1 MFMRLLDK
9 NLFRK
14 DMRWRVQIIL
24 SLSLVMLCNTCW
36 AKALPENLSLTAR
49 ISANSEY
56 SKDYKAQFVADGY
69 IPVAGGKNDPGHAWC
84 VQGTTHKNGAD
95 LTFEWDKPVEVAE
108 IIYYGRTGWF
118 LNECWKDYEIYLDAE
133 TKPLAKGRLEMSHGP
148 QRIGLPE
155 LGRVRKI
162 SLRFTS
168 SYGGFNPGASEIQI
182 FSASPTAE
190 DLKRINKIARLR
202 GDPFYKTDFEM
213 EARPQSQR
221 LAEDFGNGKL
231 GFRSLVVVQRHAIKP
246 SHVYTYHNEGFEPG
260 GGLYV
265 FTPDQEEGKLR
276 ELIAAPEG
284 QILDCDVSH
293 DGTEILFSWRKSK
306 DEFYQLYRINVDGTG
321 LRQIT
326 DGGSYNFNGCWLPD
340 GDIAFLSTRKPAFA
354 YCWTSPVGVLYRMA
368 RNGKNVR
375 RISANYLNDFTPSL
389 MNDGRIIYGRWEYV
403 DRPAIPI
410 QSLWTICPDGT
421 NLGVYYGNRVLS
433 PATFIE
439 PRAIPGDTRVLC
451 TMTAHN
457 GPCRG
462 AIGIIDPSLGVNAQE
477 AILNLTPEVDIGH
490 VDRGSGNNVRGPY
503 ESPYPL
509 DQKHFLVSRNGTI
522 LLRDYEGTKQVV
534 VLREK
539 DGMGFYNVQPIRPRP
554 RPRPTVLPSLLPEK
568 AENWATVILQD
579 VYNGLEPHVKRGDV
593 KQICVVQE
601 IEKSKMAE
609 TQYRAFGFQ
618 FPVVSCGATYAPKK
632 VWGYVP
638 VAEDGSAY
646 FKVPAGLPLYFIAID
661 QHGQAVQRMR
671 SFTHF
676 MPGEV
681 RGCIGCHE
689 PRNKS
694 PRRQNRLMA
703 FQQSD
708 GGPQPPTIP
717 EWGLRGFSYSHIV
730 QPVLDRHCVSCHGGT
745 TPPNGID
752 LSGDETDFFNIS
764 YEILARQGRPGE
776 NPYTKWIPTF
786 NGMEENILEVTPK
799 SWGSPA
805 SKLAEVVLSG
815 HPDKYGKPRVNV
827 DEAGRRRI
835 LAWIDLN
842 VPYYGTSLSNYY
854 EHKGCRQMVPP
865 DFDKVLQR
873 VAKARCASCHGRDD
887 KGIVKIPRKVWL
899 RITNPELN
907 AFLLAPLAQSAGG
920 TQTCGEAVFASKEDP
935 DYQAIL
941 KTFEPLREMLME
953 RPRMDMIGREQADGA
968 QPIRK
973 PIAMRP

>member
-1 MFMRLLDK
+1 MRLLDK